1 MSVKCLSPV
10 RLYGELAG
18 EYERGQP
25 YPDARL
31 AAEYP
36 DYFAAWPDP
45 AALAAAPVAPVPDPG
60 TPAPE
65 SAAPVPDTGRQ
76 EPGSVPDAGTAEPAA
91 EFPSKRK
98 NRRHNP

>member
-18 EYERGQP
+18 EYERGQT

-31 AAEYP
+31 AAEHP
-36 DYFAAWPDP
+36 DHFAV
-45 AALAAAPVAPVPDPG
+45 LPDPG
-60 TPAPE
+60 SPA
-65 SAAPVPDTGRQ
+65 ADTAG
-76 EPGSVPDAGTAEPAA
+76 PVPDAGTVDPEADI
-91 EFPSKRK
+91 PSKRK